1 MASGVAQSQ
10 PVKVAVVDVIRL
22 ERESVTA
29 TRALKALEAEMA
41 PRAQEIK
48 ALQEKIES
56 ERQRLEAEKG
66 GLARDA
72 MEARAQELSDMMR
85 RSNQMVDALTETLE
99 LRRRE
104 IRARLVEEVRAAI
117 QTVAEAG
124 KYDLVLGEA
133 TYARPSVDITPLVLK
148 EMARR
153 AAR

>member
-48 ALQEKIES
+48 ALQKKIES
-56 ERQRLEAEKG
+56 ERRRLEAEKG
-66 GLARDA
+66 GLPRDA
-72 MEARAQELSDMMR
+72 MEARAQELSGMMR

-104 IRARLVEEVRAAI
+104 IRARLVEEVRAAV

-124 KYDLVLGEA
+124 KYDLVLTEA